1 MNIYDFD
8 GTIYDGD
15 SCKDLIIYG
24 LKKYPKLTLKS
35 LNKTIKL
42 MNDYKANLIEFEIVK
57 ESLLSFIF
65 KIDNYEDFIDEFVNI
80 NMKKIKPW
88 YLSQK
93 KEDDII
99 ITASCDLW
107 IDKFANKLGL
117 KNIIATKI
125 GKNGKL
131 ITKNCKGKEKVNRFR
146 NQFSKLIPEGSY
158 SDSEVDIPILEI
170 AKKAF
175 IVEGN
180 KIIPYKKGYNF
191 KHKK

>member
-24 LKKYPKLTLKS
+24 LKRYPKLTLKS

-42 MNDYKANLIEFEIVK
+42 MKDYKANLIEFEIVK

-146 NQFSKLIPEGSY
+146 NQFSKLIPDSSY
-158 SDSEVDIPILEI
+158 SDSKVDIPILEI